1 MKFWDTS
8 AIVPLC
14 VQETGTATVRDVL
27 NEDPSLVIW
36 WGTRTECTSA
46 FMRRVREGHLKP
58 NDARVARHALD
69 AVVQA
74 GIEIQPS
81 ESIRGTAERL
91 FGVHPLR
98 AANALQLAAAI
109 QWCQGLTAGNG
120 LVVFDRRLREAGF
133 AEGFTV
139 IPDSL

>member
-8 AIVPLC
+8 AVVPLC
-14 VQETGTATVRDVL
+14 IQEAGTATVRDIL
-27 NEDPSLVIW
+27 NEDPSLVMW
-36 WGTRTECTSA
+36 WGTRTECVSA
-46 FMRRVREGHLKP
+46 FLRRVRDGHLTP
-58 NDARVARHALD
+58 NDARVSRRALD

-81 ESIRGTAERL
+81 ESVRVTAERL
-91 FGVHPLR
+91 LGVHALR
-98 AANALQLAAAI
+98 AADALQLAAAI

-139 IPDSL
+139 FPESV